1 MLDYSYKSI
10 LKMAFP
16 LMASTFIQSVV
27 LITDSSFL
35 SRYDII
41 AFDAVGNGG
50 LVYITLFMT
59 LVGLSDGA
67 QIVMARRI
75 GEGKEHLLTRI
86 FGSSLISNLIISFI
100 LFGVIMLIMP
110 DFILSFSK
118 SQEVAI
124 GQIQYIQIRGYGLFF
139 AAISLGVNAFFLAT
153 GRTTVVFI
161 SALFIAVSNIGLDYL
176 LINGNGGF
184 PELGLE
190 GAAIASTVSDG
201 VGTLF
206 IVIALYHSKTQRKF
220 ELLKHISFGLKS
232 IKQLFWVSA
241 PIMFQGLIALSTW
254 TIFFAWIEQI
264 GTYELT
270 ISQNIRSLYF
280 LAFVPVWGFGAT
292 TKTYVSQ
299 YVGKKDFKSIR
310 IILKRIQILSTIFI
324 VIFFHGAVLYPK
336 QMLSIINP
344 SDIYMQDS
352 VAILQYVSGAV
363 LIYAIGS
370 VYFQAINGT
379 GNTRYTFYVEL
390 ISVVT
395 YLLGAYLL
403 IKVFE
408 VDIFWVWTVEYLY
421 FITLGILSFSYFRFF
436 NWQKKE
442 I

>member
-1 MLDYSYKSI
+1 
-10 LKMAFP
+10 MAIP

-35 SRYDII
+35 SRHDII

-50 LVYITLFMT
+50 LIYITLFMT
-59 LVGLSDGA
+59 LVGLNDGA
-67 QIVMARRI
+67 QIIMARRI
-75 GEGKEHLLTRI
+75 GEKKGHLLSRI
-86 FGSSLISNLIISFI
+86 FGSSLMSNFVISLV
-100 LFGVIMLIMP
+100 LFTVIMFIMP
-110 DFILSFSK
+110 DFILSFTK
-118 SQEVAI
+118 SHEVAT
-124 GQIQYIQIRGYGLFF
+124 GQIEYIQIRGYGLFF
-139 AAISLGVNAFFLAT
+139 AAISLGINAFFLAT
-153 GRTTVVFI
+153 GRTTVVLI

-201 VGTLF
+201 IGTLF
-206 IVIALYHSKTQRKF
+206 IVIALYFSKTQRKF
-220 ELLKHISFGLKS
+220 ELLKHISFGFKS
-232 IKQLFWVSA
+232 IKKLFWVSA

-254 TIFFAWIEQI
+254 TVFFAWIEQM

-299 YVGKKDFKSIR
+299 YIGMKDFKSIG
-310 IILKRIQILSTIFI
+310 IILKRIQILTTIFI
-324 VIFFHGAVLYPK
+324 VVFFHGAILYPE

-344 SDIYMQDS
+344 NEIYMQDS
-352 VAILQYVSGAV
+352 IAILQYVSGAV

-390 ISVVT
+390 ISVIT
-395 YLLGAYLL
+395 YLFGAYLL
-403 IKVFE
+403 IKVF
-408 VDIFWVWTVEYLY
+408 DAPIFWVWSVEYIY
-421 FITLGILSFSYFRFF
+421 FITLGILSFSYIRFF

>member
-1 MLDYSYKSI
+1 
-10 LKMAFP
+10 
-16 LMASTFIQSVV
+16 MASTFIQSVV

-50 LVYITLFMT
+50 LIYITLFMT
-59 LVGLSDGA
+59 LVGLNDGA
-67 QIVMARRI
+67 QIIMARRI
-75 GEGKEHLLTRI
+75 GEKKGHLLSRI
-86 FGSSLISNLIISFI
+86 FGSSLMSNFVISLV
-100 LFGVIMLIMP
+100 LFTVIMFIMP
-110 DFILSFSK
+110 DFILSFTK
-118 SQEVAI
+118 SHEVAT
-124 GQIQYIQIRGYGLFF
+124 GQIEYIQIRGYGLFF
-139 AAISLGVNAFFLAT
+139 AAISLGINAFFLAT
-153 GRTTVVFI
+153 GRTTVVLI

-201 VGTLF
+201 IGTLF
-206 IVIALYHSKTQRKF
+206 IVIALYFSKTQRKF
-220 ELLKHISFGLKS
+220 ELLKHISFGFKS
-232 IKQLFWVSA
+232 IKKLFWVSA

-254 TIFFAWIEQI
+254 TVFFAWIEQM

-299 YVGKKDFKSIR
+299 YIGMKDFKSIG
-310 IILKRIQILSTIFI
+310 IILKRIQILTTIFI
-324 VIFFHGAVLYPK
+324 VVFFHGAILYPE

-344 SDIYMQDS
+344 NEIYMQDS
-352 VAILQYVSGAV
+352 IAILQYVSGAV

-390 ISVVT
+390 ISVIT
-395 YLLGAYLL
+395 YLFGAYLL
-403 IKVFE
+403 IKVF
-408 VDIFWVWTVEYLY
+408 DAPIFWVWSVEYIY
-421 FITLGILSFSYFRFF
+421 FITLGILSFSYIRFF

>member
-1 MLDYSYKSI
+1 MLDYSYRSI
-10 LKMAFP
+10 LKMAIP

-59 LVGLSDGA
+59 LVGLNDGA

-75 GEGKEHLLTRI
+75 GENKEHLISRI
-86 FGSSLISNLIISFI
+86 FGSSLVSNFIISFI
-100 LFGVIMLIMP
+100 LFAVIMFLMP

-118 SQEVAI
+118 SNEVAL

-139 AAISLGVNAFFLAT
+139 AAISLGINAFFLAT
-153 GRTTVVFI
+153 GRTTVVFV

-176 LINGNGGF
+176 LINGNAGF
-184 PELGLE
+184 PEMGLE
-190 GAAIASTVSDG
+190 GAAIASTISDAI
-201 VGTLF
+201 GTLF
-206 IVIALYHSKTQRKF
+206 IIIALFVSKTQRKF
-220 ELLKHISFGLKS
+220 ELLKHISFGWTS

-254 TIFFAWIEQI
+254 TIFFAWIEQM

-292 TKTYVSQ
+292 TKTYISQ
-299 YVGKKDFKSIR
+299 YIGKKDFKSIE
-310 IILKRIQILSTIFI
+310 IIIKRIQILTTIFI
-324 VIFFHGAVLYPK
+324 VVFFHGAVLYPK

-344 SDIYMQDS
+344 NEIYMQDS
-352 VAILQYVSGAV
+352 IAILQYVSGAV
-363 LIYAIGS
+363 LIYATGS

-390 ISVVT
+390 ISVT
-395 YLLGAYLL
+395 AYLLGAYLL
-403 IKVFE
+403 IKVYNA
-408 VDIFWVWTVEYLY
+408 DIFWVWSVEYIY
-421 FITLGILSFSYFRFF
+421 FITLGILSFSYIRFF